1 MIRKK
6 EVYLMLETKDFATGC
21 LTIILCVILFP
32 LFYLV
37 FKLALYF
44 AIFLAIVIGITVGIT
59 FIGRIVRYFI
69 TGK

>member
-1 MIRKK
+1 MKK
-6 EVYLMLETKDFATGC
+6 ERISYPMLETKDFATGC
-21 LTIILCVILFP
+21 LTIILCVVLFP

-44 AIFLAIVIGITVGIT
+44 AIFLAIVIGIAVGIT
-59 FIGRIVRYFI
+59 FLGRIVRFFI